1 MDFTFAGFLVFAYL
15 SGSIS
20 TAILVCKILTLP
32 DPRIIGS
39 HNPGATNVLRIGG
52 KKAAIAT
59 LIGDILKTGL
69 PLLIALNFNLQ
80 LNQLIWIG
88 ASALLGHCFPL
99 FYQFKGGKGV
109 ASIFAITLLL
119 LPQLGVIS
127 LGAWFITALT
137 FKRSSLASLIA
148 CCTLATFS
156 YHFQADVFWEVLC
169 LTLIVLLRHL
179 SNIKNLIL
187 RKEPLIGDSLSQSS
201 TEELHNRSH

>member
-1 MDFTFAGFLVFAYL
+1 MDLTFAGFLVFAYL

-59 LIGDILKTGL
+59 LIGDIIKTGL

-80 LNQLIWIG
+80 LNQLVWIG

-119 LPQLGVIS
+119 VPKLGVIS
-127 LGAWFITALT
+127 LCTWLITAFT
-137 FKRSSLASLIA
+137 FKQASLASLIA
-148 CCTLATFS
+148 CCTLVTFS
-156 YHFQADVFWEVLC
+156 YHFQADVFWEIFWLSMV
-169 LTLIVLLRHL
+169 VLLRHTN
-179 SNIKNLIL
+179 NIKNLVL
-187 RKEPLIGDSLSQSS
+187 RKEPFIGDSLSQSS